1 MEDKEKQGSPS
12 GSFVER
18 IAEKM
23 SAAANAKRIYGEPVE
38 RNGVT
43 VIPVSKAAYGFGGGA
58 GTKAGEEGSGG
69 GGGMVLTP
77 VGYIEIKEG
86 TTKFRPIQDPQT
98 LIKLFAIS
106 GVAVLLTARSI
117 TKIFRR

>member
-1 MEDKEKQGSPS
+1 MENKENQGSTS

-23 SAAANAKRIYGEPVE
+23 SGAANVSRIYDEPVE
-38 RNGVT
+38 PNGVT
-43 VIPVSKAAYGFGGGA
+43 VIPVSKAVYGFGGGG

-77 VGYIEIKEG
+77 IGYIEIKEG
-86 TTKFRPIQDPQT
+86 TTKFKTIRDPQT
-98 LIKLFAIS
+98 LVKIFAIS

-117 TKIFRR
+117 TKIFRK

>member
-1 MEDKEKQGSPS
+1 MENKENQGNTS

-23 SAAANAKRIYGEPVE
+23 SGAANASRIYGEPVE

-43 VIPVSKAAYGFGGGA
+43 VIPVSKAVYGFGGGA

-77 VGYIEIKEG
+77 IGYIEIKEG
-86 TTKFRPIQDPQT
+86 ATKFRTIRDPQT
-98 LIKLFAIS
+98 LIKIFAIS

-117 TKIFRR
+117 TKIFRK